1 MGGVGERLGAEAKM
15 GVEVG
20 RGEAQNE
27 EVERPLR
34 EREARRPTRSGS
46 GDFGGGGGGGRRR
59 GHRSRSAV
67 AWGKS
72 AAGGV

>member
-1 MGGVGERLGAEAKM
+1 MGGVVGERLGAEAKM

-34 EREARRPTRSGS
+34 EWEARRPTRSWS
-46 GDFGGGGGGGRRR
+46 ADFGGGGGGHRREAP
-59 GHRSRSAV
+59 RSTQNRV
-67 AWGKS
+67 QPRQ
-72 AAGGV
+72 